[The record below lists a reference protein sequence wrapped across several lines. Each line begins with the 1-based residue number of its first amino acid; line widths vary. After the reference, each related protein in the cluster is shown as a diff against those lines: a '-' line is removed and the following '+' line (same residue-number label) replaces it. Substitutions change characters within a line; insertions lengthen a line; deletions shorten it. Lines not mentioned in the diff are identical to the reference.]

1 MRGGTG
7 RKQFANC
14 NSNGRSQSPAR
25 FEKTMKWI
33 DRAERNFGHLAIP
46 NLIRVI
52 TACNAL
58 VLVLYKL
65 NPRVLDLLTL
75 DPQAVRHGEVW
86 RLVTYVFIPTIG
98 GPLFDWLMAV
108 LYLWYLWWLGDGLES
123 ALGSFRVNLFY
134 LLGMLGTTAAA
145 FFTGANFA
153 TAMLNSSLFFAF
165 ARFYPDMMIY
175 LMALVPVKVKWM
187 AWFSGLWLVFGF
199 IFRTWDYRLALL
211 VAFANYFLFFGRE
224 IFQEATL
231 RRTTHAR
238 RTKYESAQ
246 RPEDEALHR
255 CEVCGRTENVAPE
268 LEFRVAKDGHEY
280 CTEHLPKPAPTPAQG

>member
-1 MRGGTG
+1 
-7 RKQFANC
+7 
-14 NSNGRSQSPAR
+14 
-25 FEKTMKWI
+25 MKWI

-58 VLVLYKL
+58 VFVLYKL
-65 NPRVLDLLTL
+65 NKHVLDLLTL

-98 GPLFDWLMAV
+98 GPLSDWLMAV

-175 LMALVPVKVKWM
+175 LLALVPVKVKWM

-199 IFRTWDYRLALL
+199 IFRTWDYRLSLL

-224 IFQEATL
+224 IFQEAAV

-238 RTKYESAQ
+238 RMKYESAQ

-255 CEVCGRTENVAPE
+255 CEVCGRTENVAPD

-280 CTEHLPKPAPTPAQG
+280 CTEHLPKTTPTPAQG